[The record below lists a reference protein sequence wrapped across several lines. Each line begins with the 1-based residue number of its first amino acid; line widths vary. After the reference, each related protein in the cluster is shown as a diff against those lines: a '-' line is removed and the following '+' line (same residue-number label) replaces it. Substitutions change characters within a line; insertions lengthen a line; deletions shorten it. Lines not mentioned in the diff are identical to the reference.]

1 MPGVTI
7 GNGAVIGAMSVVTK
21 NVPDYAIVAGSPARV
36 ICKRFEEPVVALM
49 MQSKWWRYSP
59 AQLAGADASDPLGL
73 ATRALELEKQGVAPY
88 QPKLQ
93 QLFAMIQGSGG

>member
-21 NVPDYAIVAGSPARV
+21 DVPDYAIVAGSPARV
-36 ICKRFEEPVVALM
+36 IRSRFEEHVVALM

-59 AQLAGADASDPLGL
+59 SQLAGADASDPLGL
-73 ATRALELEKQGVAPY
+73 ANRAMELEQQGVAPY

-93 QLFAMIQGSGG
+93 QLFAMIQGSGC